1 MSKKLNLNET
11 KSPITLI
18 YGEVKDIKWERLKGD
33 KVSYVIVQT
42 LNRRLHTILYY
53 GVAPKQ
59 WLGNT
64 EPRTFVVQEKTRVHT
79 ELKPF
84 VDPSIQKAMGKNA
97 TLSFK
102 LNSKEGHSL
111 EKQKDELKP
120 SEVYV
125 KHKKTVTDLVLL
137 DTELNPISI

>member
-1 MSKKLNLNET
+1 MSKKLNLKEV

-18 YGEVKDIKWERLKGD
+18 YGEVTDIKWDRIKGK
-33 KVSYVIVQT
+33 KVSYIQVQT
-42 LNRRLHTILYY
+42 RNRRLHTILYY

-59 WLGNT
+59 WLGNDD
-64 EPRTFVVQEKTRVHT
+64 PRTFVVQEKTRIHT

-84 VDPSIQKAMGKNA
+84 VPSSVQKAMGKDA

-102 LNSKEGHSL
+102 LNSKEGHRI
-111 EKQKDELKP
+111 EQKKDELKP

-125 KHKKTVTDLVLL
+125 KHKETVTDLVLI
-137 DTELNPISI
+137 DIDLNPISI